1 MLKEIFA
8 TIILSLFYPEG
19 SWLNELTSMDHMVEA
34 NKINLSEVGADPL
47 VVKDNNVW
55 PLPPTSRTD
64 SGIEIPLS
72 TFDTVPTHVTN
83 VDELET
89 SYDKCQSVVMQH
101 ANALRTKAMMSAAQS
116 IAPQDDTY
124 DHPILMTSGQL
135 RDYAGALLG
144 GASGI
149 DLGTE
154 FMSLTYADILHLR
167 TIFNR
172 ANYPMD
178 GRVLVLCPEHEEDL
192 LREDANRYNM
202 MMTTGQIAGFKVYV
216 SNHGV
221 RYAPG
226 DDGWVK
232 CQPGEEGV
240 PSSFAFYSGEVM
252 RAMGSIEGEPEKRFA
267 DYRGWLLG
275 FQMRF
280 VAMPFRGKGIAAI
293 VSTPSDFIIDPNI

>member
-1 MLKEIFA
+1 MFKEIFA
-8 TIILSLFYPEG
+8 SIILSLFYPDG

-34 NKINLSEVGADPL
+34 NKINLSEVGADPT

-72 TFDTVPTHVTN
+72 TFDTTPTHVSN
-83 VDELET
+83 VEELET
-89 SYDKCQSVVMQH
+89 NYDKCKSVVVQH
-101 ANALRTKAMMSAAQS
+101 ANVLRAQAMQSAAQS

-124 DHPILMTSGQL
+124 DHPILTTSGQL
-135 RDYAGALLG
+135 RDIVETITGGSPLL
-144 GASGI
+144 SC
-149 DLGTE
+149 
-154 FMSLTYADILHLR
+154 TYADILHLR

-178 GRVLVLCPEHEEDL
+178 GRVLVLSPEHEEDL
-192 LREDANRYNM
+192 LREDAARYNM
-202 MMTTGQIAGFKVYV
+202 MMTTGTIAGFKVYV

-221 RYAPG
+221 HYDIG
-226 DDGWVK
+226 EDGFYK
-232 CQPGEEGV
+232 LPQGEEGL
-240 PSSFAFYSGEVM
+240 PASFAFYNGEVM
-252 RAMGSIEGEPEKRFA
+252 RAMGDIVGEPESRWS

-293 VSTPSDFIIDPNI
+293 VSAPGDFNI